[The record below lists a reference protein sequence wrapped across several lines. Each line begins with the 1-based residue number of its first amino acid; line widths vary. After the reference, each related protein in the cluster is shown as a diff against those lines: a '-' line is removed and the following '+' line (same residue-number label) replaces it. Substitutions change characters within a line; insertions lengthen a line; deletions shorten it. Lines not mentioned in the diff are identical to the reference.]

1 MFNVPNLAKN
11 IGFIIKIC
19 TISSHHPSRNQQQQ
33 QTKVFPIRQQGP
45 PPYRYAIS
53 PTNLPRQ
60 GDDHLL
66 CQVCGVTPA
75 QP

>member
-33 QTKVFPIRQQGP
+33 IGYLNTLFKHEIVDILQ
-45 PPYRYAIS
+45 
-53 PTNLPRQ
+53 
-60 GDDHLL
+60 
-66 CQVCGVTPA
+66 
-75 QP
+75 